1 MADYNGILFD
11 LDHTLWDYHTNSR
24 ETLHDM
30 YVDFGLANRLQADF
44 DAFHDV
50 FQDINATLWN
60 QYDRGLI
67 QRDAIRRDRFNTILG
82 HFSVTDTAL
91 SRDLSEAYVREG
103 PKKGNLIKG
112 ALDILEYLHPRYP
125 MFIVTNGFEE
135 VQFTKVKSAG
145 LEKYFREI
153 VISDRVGHKKPSP
166 EIFHYVVDTHGIP
179 HRNLIMIGDNMLT
192 DIAGAVRAGIDSVLF
207 NPPAVLELDHLRST
221 SVPPGTEGVQP
232 THTIAHL
239 QELKGIL

>member
-1 MADYNGILFD
+1 MAEYNGVLFD
-11 LDHTLWDYHTNSR
+11 LDHTLWDYHKNSR
-24 ETLHDM
+24 ETLNDM
-30 YVDFGLANRLQADF
+30 YVGFGLETRLQAGF
-44 DAFHDV
+44 DDFHDV

-67 QRDAIRRDRFNTILG
+67 PRDAIRRDRFNTILG
-82 HFSVTDTAL
+82 HFSVTDPAL
-91 SRDLSEAYVREG
+91 SLDLSNAYVNEG
-103 PKKGNLIKG
+103 PKKGNLIEG
-112 ALDILEYLHPRYP
+112 ALEVLEYLHPRYP

-207 NPPAVLELDHLRST
+207 NPPAVLDLDHLRST
-221 SVPPGTEGVQP
+221 SVPPGADGVQP
-232 THTIAHL
+232 THTISRLH
-239 QELKGIL
+239 ELKGIL